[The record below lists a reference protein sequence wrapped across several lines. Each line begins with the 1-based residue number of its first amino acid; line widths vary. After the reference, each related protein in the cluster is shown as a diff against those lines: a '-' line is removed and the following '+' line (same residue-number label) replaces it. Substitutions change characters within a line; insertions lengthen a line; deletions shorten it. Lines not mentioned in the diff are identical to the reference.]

1 MMFRMVGE
9 RLGMVGRRGCCYE
22 ELSIMKDKD
31 IEQVTEM
38 IDVATAKIFGE
49 MMQGWNHGTPGL

>member
-1 MMFRMVGE
+1 
-9 RLGMVGRRGCCYE
+9 
-22 ELSIMKDKD
+22 MKDKD

-49 MMQGWNHGTPGL
+49 MMQGWNHGTPWAVNR